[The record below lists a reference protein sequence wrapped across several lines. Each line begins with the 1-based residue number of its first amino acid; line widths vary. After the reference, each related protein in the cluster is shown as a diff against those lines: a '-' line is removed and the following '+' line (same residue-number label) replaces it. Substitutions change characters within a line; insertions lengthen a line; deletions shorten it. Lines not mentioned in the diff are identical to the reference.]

1 MFTYLL
7 YYQYLISFIK
17 VVTFIMNM
25 LQVYFTFSIKRGR
38 PRKNLA
44 GSTPTPVPQTVDV
57 TCNVTQTRGRR
68 KRQLSNHNVN
78 NENNNDKI
86 IEPTTN
92 GGDLKGEEEEI
103 DEEQEEKIRMNEEVR
118 MELGGDD
125 LERKMTYATV
135 EKTAG
140 GWLCTIC
147 GKVSSAKHNL
157 LGEWS
162 TLYRCD

>member
-1 MFTYLL
+1 
-7 YYQYLISFIK
+7 
-17 VVTFIMNM
+17 M

-38 PRKNLA
+38 PRKNPA
-44 GSTPTPVPQTVDV
+44 GSTPTPAPQTDDV
-57 TCNVTQTRGRR
+57 TSNGTQTRGRR
-68 KRQLSNHNVN
+68 KRQLSNHSVN
-78 NENNNDKI
+78 NDNNNDKI
-86 IEPTTN
+86 VEPTVN
-92 GGDLKGEEEEI
+92 GDDLKGEEEEEI
-103 DEEQEEKIRMNEEVR
+103 EEEQEERMSEEVR

-135 EKTAG
+135 EKTAA

-162 TLYRCD
+162 TGVIRAAVCLN